1 MFFYLNSAFLEVEK
15 EQNSTDSIHDNFEFL
30 KIGFSVIQILFNL

>member
-15 EQNSTDSIHDNFEFL
+15 EQNSTDTNVVYMTILNF
-30 KIGFSVIQILFNL
+30 